1 MVRPGPRMALSGTRR
16 ELRPS
21 QSTRETGW
29 TIQHCYSM
37 ASFTWR
43 SSCSPSPGFW
53 KVLEKA
59 GEKRWAAI
67 VPFYNMW
74 VLVRVACRE
83 WWRFILFF
91 IPFVSIVAL
100 FVISIDVAKNF
111 GKPGWYGGL
120 GLVFLSF
127 IFYPVL
133 GFGSAE
139 YQADA
144 A

>member
-1 MVRPGPRMALSGTRR
+1 MDNTALLFDGILYMAVIVLAIAG
-16 ELRPS
+16 
-21 QSTRETGW
+21 
-29 TIQHCYSM
+29 I
-37 ASFTWR
+37 
-43 SSCSPSPGFW
+43 W